1 MNWVDKCA
9 HNIQNAVRTL
19 NIMQIP
25 VNYNWKHPN
34 QELSG
39 AKSEL
44 PGAYVHFI
52 GGAANYP
59 IICP

>member
-1 MNWVDKCA
+1 MCEYA
-9 HNIQNAVRTL
+9 L
-19 NIMQIP
+19 S
-25 VNYNWKHPN
+25 N

-44 PGAYVHFI
+44 PGERWAYVHFI

-59 IICP
+59 IIYP